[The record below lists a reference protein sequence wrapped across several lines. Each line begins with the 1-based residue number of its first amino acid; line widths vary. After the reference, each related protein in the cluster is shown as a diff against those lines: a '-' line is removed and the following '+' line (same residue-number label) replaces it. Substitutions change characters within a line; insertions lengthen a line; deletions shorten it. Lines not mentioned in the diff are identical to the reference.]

1 MLILYTYE
9 FCLPVHVPVPAS
21 VALYSRDRVSFLS
34 FFVNNISGIRFTMS
48 TGASTRKLIVGNLG
62 THITAEDLRS
72 FFGLDR
78 DDRVKSMSGVELS
91 DTPKGN
97 VALVHVP
104 EDIFHEVRSKHG
116 QELSGR
122 IVCIRD
128 PEQAQPALTTL
139 ANVASWNKRM
149 DFGEFQSGGPP
160 KNGPQQGTSSSS
172 SSSSSSKVI
181 KVVNLNNINDID
193 AWLKHPENVYI
204 GREKGAVKASIW
216 ANPFIVGE
224 HGTREQCVHQYED
237 YVRGNEKLMLC
248 IGDLRGKT
256 LGCWCSP
263 SLCHGLVLQ
272 RLGEESGSY
281 SNAAASGLAGQ
292 VHDFVEI
299 DTTYYN
305 DCRHLPTTAAVC
317 HAIKTVFGTDEDRRT
332 IAPRRENAGVYR
344 LEVADIEKYK
354 GVEDLEVQGVKI
366 AKVVIR
372 REKVVVSE
380 TGQIRRQ
387 REHDPN
393 DLFIKLVGADSFPL
407 NQITDEEIVDAIL
420 DMDLGQIKR
429 APQRLRDRRKM
440 EFTGDKFFVLK
451 NVSTEDRQRIR
462 REFIFDSPT
471 FGKLAIRLNHRFQIR
486 FCSYCGK
493 MHDAVCPVREKV
505 EALRAQKAVM
515 TAQKSLPLKVIGDS
529 TIRYLNETAVQGDV
543 EAMSGGTTGNLLN
556 ALDVDENLQTKETVV
571 LVSGSN
577 EKKARYSPAE
587 YIYTLKKIRER
598 VSCLLSNSKKNVA
611 LIPPPAP
618 KDFASAEEEVREE
631 IFKEHLQ
638 QMKEGGI
645 KVWDNPID
653 QYDEDDGMHPSP
665 DQSLTLSKF
674 ISENLESA
682 FKTPFLMASATEE
695 VTALPNKYWHVT
707 SFYKFGCGA
716 CSSRTRNKWY
726 NICDDCKQAAST
738 DEGVQEKVKWYTSR
752 VDELMPALRAPDG
765 EVDSSDDELRCEEC
779 DVVFLEMKDVKAH
792 FKESHP
798 GAALKFKR
806 GKTSSC
812 NVTDDGKNGSR
823 RKKTVPQKS
832 LK

>member
-1 MLILYTYE
+1 M
-9 FCLPVHVPVPAS
+9 
-21 VALYSRDRVSFLS
+21 
-34 FFVNNISGIRFTMS
+34 MS
-48 TGASTRKLIVGNLG
+48 TGTSTRKLIVGNLG
-62 THITAEDLRS
+62 TQITAEDLRT

-78 DDRVKSMSGVELS
+78 DERVKSMSGVELS

-97 VALVHVP
+97 MALVHVP
-104 EDIFHEVRSKHG
+104 EDLFNEVRSKHG
-116 QELSGR
+116 EELFGK

-139 ANVASWNKRM
+139 ANVATWSLPVDDGRM

-160 KNGPQQGTSSSS
+160 NNGPQQGTSSSPS
-172 SSSSSSKVI
+172 SSSSREAI

-193 AWLKHPENVYI
+193 AWLKHPDNVYI
-204 GREKGAVKASIW
+204 GRKKGTIEASIW
-216 ANPFIVGE
+216 ANPFIVGV

-237 YVRGNEKLMLC
+237 FIRGNKKLMES

-263 SLCHGLVLQ
+263 SSCHGLVLK
-272 RLGEESGSY
+272 RLVEESGFY
-281 SNAAASGLAGQ
+281 STAAASGLAGQ

-317 HAIKTVFGTDEDRRT
+317 HAIKTVFGTDENRRT

-380 TGQIRRQ
+380 QGQIRRQ
-387 REHDPN
+387 RENDPN
-393 DLFIKLVGADSFPL
+393 DLFIKLVGADAFPL
-407 NQITDEEIVDAIL
+407 NQITDEEILDAVL
-420 DMDLGQIKR
+420 DMDIGQIKR

-462 REFIFDSPT
+462 RELIFDSPT
-471 FGKLAIRLNHRFQIR
+471 FGKLAIKLNHKFQIR

-505 EALRAQKAVM
+505 EALRAQKAALA
-515 TAQKSLPLKVIGDS
+515 AQKSLPLKVIGDS

-556 ALDVDENLQTKETVV
+556 ALDVDENLETKETVV
-571 LVSGSN
+571 FVSGSN

-598 VSCLLSNSKKNVA
+598 VSCLLSKKKNVA

-618 KDFASAEEEVREE
+618 KDFASAEEEVKEE

-638 QMKEGGI
+638 QMTESGI
-645 KVWDNPID
+645 QVWENPFD

-674 ISENLESA
+674 MSENLEST
-682 FKTPFLMASATEE
+682 FKTTFLMASATEE
-695 VTALPNKYWHVT
+695 VIALPNKYWHVT

-738 DEGVQEKVKWYTSR
+738 DEYVQEKLRWYTSR
-752 VDELMPALRAPDG
+752 VDELMPPLRMPDG

-792 FKESHP
+792 FMESHP
-798 GAALKFKR
+798 GADLKFKR
-806 GKTSSC
+806 GKTS
-812 NVTDDGKNGSR
+812 NTTDDGKNGKSR
-823 RKKTVPQKS
+823 RKKSVPQKS